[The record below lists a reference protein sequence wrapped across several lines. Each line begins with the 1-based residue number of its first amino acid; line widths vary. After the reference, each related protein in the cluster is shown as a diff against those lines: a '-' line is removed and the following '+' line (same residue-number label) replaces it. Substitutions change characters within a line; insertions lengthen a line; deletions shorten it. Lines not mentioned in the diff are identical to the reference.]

1 MTSAAFTPVICVSSS
16 SFDLETAPM
25 RIRVE
30 AHGNW
35 RCCSA
40 HSAQGG
46 TVQRR
51 HPVWSSVDR
60 VNPEIQLT
68 LFVHSD

>member
-30 AHGNW
+30 AHGDW

-40 HSAQGG
+40 HSAKGG

-51 HPVWSSVDR
+51 HPVR
-60 VNPEIQLT
+60 PCVNPEIQLEQ
-68 LFVHSD
+68 FVHSD